1 MATAQDED
9 IHSSQDSVDQGM
21 EDVVPSFSFS
31 GCGFLGVYHIG
42 VASCLRD
49 HTDVVNRK
57 EIRFAGASAGALV
70 ATTLLCDIDFGEM
83 TRLFLEI
90 AKVVRNKES
99 RDLAQ
104 LLRAVMHQYLPDDAH
119 LRLRNR
125 LYVSMTILQG
135 LKCGLVTD
143 FRSKEHL
150 IDCLLASAYVPGFI
164 GWIPPGMDGD
174 CFVDVHNRPL
184 KDFSS
189 SSTSSSPRH
198 HSATSTSP
206 QTSSTSTSS

>member
-1 MATAQDED
+1 MATAVQEEDYSSTQDSMDED
-9 IHSSQDSVDQGM
+9 SD
-21 EDVVPSFSFS
+21 DVVPSFSFS

-57 EIRFAGASAGALV
+57 QIRFAGASAGALV
-70 ATTLLCDIDFGEM
+70 ATTLLCGIDFGEM

-90 AKVVRNKES
+90 AKVVRNKDPV
-99 RDLAQ
+99 DLAQ
-104 LLRAVMHQYLPDDAH
+104 LLRGVMYEYLPDDAH

-150 IDCLLASAYVPGFI
+150 IDWFDANGRT
-164 GWIPPGMDGD
+164 GD
-174 CFVDVHNRPL
+174 ALWQVTPQDPL
-184 KDFSS
+184 ILNLWV
-189 SSTSSSPRH
+189 TPLPRH
-198 HSATSTSP
+198 A
-206 QTSSTSTSS
+206 